1 MTLEP
6 SDKFWQPIYDGR
18 MKGVKPTDDEFY
30 KKYYRRSAEEEKN
43 STAKFWMGKY
53 LGMQP
58 ELGREG
64 GKMLWE
70 PLPELV
76 EARKIVIQ
84 AVKYELQQGAVID
97 VDHLSGIYKG
107 IADAV
112 KKPRSSLPYYLEG
125 DCLLI
130 ANQMKEVIDWT
141 RAQLLK
147 SAA

>member
-1 MTLEP
+1 
-6 SDKFWQPIYDGR
+6 
-18 MKGVKPTDDEFY
+18 
-30 KKYYRRSAEEEKN
+30 
-43 STAKFWMGKY
+43 
-53 LGMQP
+53 
-58 ELGREG
+58 
-64 GKMLWE
+64 MLWE